1 MEMPL
6 IRILLIQSHC
16 PHCLLY
22 KGVVEEINMKLQP
35 SKRIKII
42 DVAEMW
48 TYGVELEPIVN
59 QIDIKGTPTLYLG
72 GKNPIAIE
80 GVSTRSYL
88 KGFLTSYFQK
98 LGEI

>member
-1 MEMPL
+1 
-6 IRILLIQSHC
+6 
-16 PHCLLY
+16 
-22 KGVVEEINMKLQP
+22 MKLQP

-42 DVAEMW
+42 DVADIW
-48 TYGVELEPIVN
+48 NYDIELEPIIN
-59 QIDIKGTPTLYLG
+59 QIEIKGTPTLYLG